1 MDFTLPSFQIS
12 AKDGAAIINLLDNT
26 FVKPIENAFST
37 SKSEQSGEPKDIQ
50 EGKANG
56 DSELSPNTDINPFF
70 TFKQTKK
77 GRGLFRGTDGD
88 EKIVTNNRDNAII
101 GGKGKDTIKAGGG
114 HDVVFGGDDNDLL
127 NGGVGNDTING
138 GAGNDTLI
146 GGSGADTFFIN
157 KGMNIIEDFNKDEGD
172 TLKFG
177 VLLSDIRYEQDGD
190 DVLIHSDKGIT
201 VILNNN
207 VNDFI

>member
-1 MDFTLPSFQIS
+1 MLSPVRGIQCLWI
-12 AKDGAAIINLLDNT
+12 AAMVSMSRATQL
-26 FVKPIENAFST
+26 
-37 SKSEQSGEPKDIQ
+37 
-50 EGKANG
+50 KANTK
-56 DSELSPNTDINPFF
+56 SNYSQTMTTPKRAINPFF
-70 TFKQTKK
+70 TFKRTKK

-88 EKIVTNNRDNAII
+88 DMIVTNPRDNAIF
-101 GGKGKDTIKAGGG
+101 GGKGNDTIKAGDG
-114 HDVVFGGDDNDLL
+114 HDVVFGGEDNDWL

-146 GGSGADTFFIN
+146 GGSGADTFFVN

-177 VLLSDIRYEQDGD
+177 RLLSDVRYEQDGD

-201 VILNNN
+201 VVLNNN